1 MTCMGWSP
9 RRNPLFAATAAVC
22 MLALGGCGAGL
33 VTGVTASGS
42 GPAPEARTPELT
54 VLTSVLPLVP
64 PAGRTAGVLVSN
76 ADLSGD
82 ASLRVELRQGA
93 VAAPQQI
100 LSVTVQNGA
109 TTITVLL
116 DTAPLR
122 AGIDPTAGD
131 VAAQFVVVT
140 ASGQVADA
148 AGVVLVRQ
156 PVTTLVVPGGAS
168 ELKLSPIGGYVT
180 MTVDGLLA
188 TDIADIVVVVGTR
201 DPQALEP
208 GARTIRL
215 AADVSFQPSVNGM
228 PTLRALLP
236 GNDFPDQVEVLVRD
250 EIAGVSTVA
259 SNAIYE
265 PRIEFALPGQGP
277 TTGGTLV
284 TLIGTALVPY
294 DFSTAPAALDFD
306 SITLTFEKG
315 GRITE
320 LQPQDFRPAESASD
334 RLVFTMPPSPDGRPG
349 RVSIRLRVVGE
360 RADGSVFTA
369 TFSADEEFLF
379 ANPDPFFGPRGAVL
393 DQTPVAAVP
402 IRLDSAPS
410 LDAAPD
416 FAVLTEQGGV
426 GFLQLLLAQQNGM
439 FQPFA
444 TPRQVGDH
452 QLNEQRGPRDLLVG
466 DFNGDAVPD
475 LFVVNEGASTA
486 EHTLVLGQVRPAPPL
501 GDVVIVPAP
510 PGSTGGYVADF
521 DADGL
526 PDVLLVPGPNA
537 SLGERPHVMFATGAG
552 AGAAFSAPVTLDVRV
567 FPYEAFEVE
576 DFDDDGLL
584 DVAFVSG
591 EELKLDVV
599 FGAGLRTFTT
609 GLQTDYEVPD
619 YTPATGSPA
628 VGLHSCRNGARPS
641 LAVVLAGLDVSV
653 TTRPTVAVL
662 PQENLGGV
670 WSFRSPNVAEVY
682 IAPVEPIGQTLAAD
696 LDRGQSPGSSPVE
709 LVIGIRGEPTS
720 VSLGLLQFDGTRF
733 VPLLGSI
740 VGGTAGLAEA
750 PVQISSLAFDAAF
763 PAAGPGQPQK
773 DAVFLVHEVEVD
785 GVREKRL
792 STRLVDVPQP
802 NEPILLPPD
811 AGASLAFPI
820 DRLLVGNFS
829 DTAVS
834 AQGRARDLALASSG
848 ILGQQA
854 SVTIV
859 LNDGFGGIPQLGVRL
874 EAAGLQPGSVAR
886 FDATSGYDGL
896 VFANRDTSIGYWVPD
911 PTGAPQQQASSLS
924 GPLRQALDPPYA
936 TLPINNNSRVQV
948 ADVDGD
954 GVRDL
959 VVLMSFDVSPP
970 SAGDA
975 RVALMRGKPSP
986 GLGEFPFVDPV
997 AFAALHG
1004 NASSFALGDFAPEPS
1019 GAPVQLELAV
1029 AVPVGSGPSALDGN
1043 HILFFRYDA
1052 GSSVSEDRFVQS
1064 YASPSA
1070 QVLLAGSGP
1079 SQLAVADFDADGRE
1093 DLLVACRGDDTL
1105 RLFRNTVVPGGAVG
1119 EVDVGAFVEGLS
1131 SPYALSPGA
1140 PTRLSLSDVNG
1151 DGNLDAV
1158 VFVEEQLLSGARQS
1172 SIAAYLSSGVG
1183 SFEGARFASRTRSG
1197 DFDASLTGALGD
1209 WNRDGV
1215 PDLLIGWDVF
1225 AQAVNLRV
1233 LFGGTR

>member
-1 MTCMGWSP
+1 MP
-9 RRNPLFAATAAVC
+9 RPSRRTLLFASTAAVC
-22 MLALGGCGAGL
+22 LLALASCGAGL
-33 VTGVTASGS
+33 VTGVSASG
-42 GPAPEARTPELT
+42 GGAAPEARIPELT
-54 VLTSVLPLVP
+54 VLNSLLPLVP
-64 PAGRTAGVLVSN
+64 PAGRTASVLVSN

-82 ASLRVELRQGA
+82 ASLRVELRAGGVSA
-93 VAAPQQI
+93 QQQV
-100 LSVTVQNGA
+100 LSVAVQNGA
-109 TTITVLL
+109 TTVTVLL

-131 VAAQFVVVT
+131 VAAQFVVAT
-140 ASGQVADA
+140 SAGPVADA
-148 AGVVLVRQ
+148 AGVLLVRQ
-156 PVTTLVVPGGAS
+156 PVTKLVVPGGAS
-168 ELKLSPIGGYVT
+168 ELKLSPLGGYVT

-215 AADVSFQPSVNGM
+215 ATDVSFATSVNGL

-236 GNDFPDQVEVLVRD
+236 GNDFPDQVELLVRD
-250 EIAGVSTVA
+250 ELAGVSTVA

-294 DFSTAPAALDFD
+294 DFSTLPAELDFD
-306 SITLTFEKG
+306 NITLTFEKG

-320 LQPQDFRPAESASD
+320 LQPQDFRAAESSSD
-334 RLVFTMPPSPDGRPG
+334 RLVFTIPPSPDGRPG
-349 RVSIRLRVVGE
+349 RVSIRLRVLGA

-369 TFSADEEFLF
+369 TFAADEEFLF

-426 GFLQLLLAQQNGM
+426 GFLQLLLAQPNGM

-452 QLNEQRGPRDLLVG
+452 QVNAQRIPRDLLVG

-475 LFVVNEGASTA
+475 LFVINEGAATA
-486 EHTLVLGQVRPAPPL
+486 EHTLVLGQVRPDPPL
-501 GDVVIVPAP
+501 GAVVIVPAP
-510 PGSTGGYVADF
+510 PGAAGGRVADF

-526 PDVLLVPGPNA
+526 PDVLLVPGANA
-537 SLGERPHVMFATGAG
+537 PPGERPHVLFATGAG
-552 AGAAFSAPVTLDVRV
+552 AGGGPAFTAPVALDVRA
-567 FPYEAFEVE
+567 FSYDAFEVE
-576 DFDDDGLL
+576 DFDGDGLL
-584 DVAFVSG
+584 DVALVSG
-591 EELKLDVV
+591 EELKLDVA
-599 FGAGLRTFTT
+599 FGAGSRTFST
-609 GLQTDYEVPD
+609 GAPLDFEVPD
-619 YTPATGSPA
+619 YIPAVGSPA

-641 LAVVLAGLDVSV
+641 LAVVLAGLNASA

-662 PQENLGGV
+662 PQEDLGGG
-670 WSFRSPNVAEVY
+670 WSFRSPTVAEVY

-696 LDRGQSPGSSPVE
+696 LDRGQGQGSSPVE

-773 DAVFLVHEVEVD
+773 DAVFLIHEVEVD
-785 GVREKRL
+785 GAREKRL

-829 DTAVS
+829 DTAVN
-834 AQGRARDLALASSG
+834 AQGRARDLALASG
-848 ILGQQA
+848 GVFGQQA

-859 LNDGFGGIPQLGVRL
+859 LNDGFGGIPQLGVKL
-874 EAAGLQPGSVAR
+874 EAAELQPSSVAR

-896 VFANRDTSIGYWVPD
+896 VFVNRDSSLGFWTPD
-911 PTGAPQQQASSLS
+911 PFGAPQQLPSSLS
-924 GPLRQALDPPYA
+924 ARLRDALPLPYGD
-936 TLPINNNSRVQV
+936 LPVNDGTRVQV

-954 GVRDL
+954 GVSDL
-959 VVLMSFDVSPP
+959 VVMLSFDVSTP
-970 SAGDA
+970 STGDT
-975 RVALMRGKPSP
+975 RVALMRGKQSP
-986 GLGEFPFVDPV
+986 GSGEFPFFEPV
-997 AFAALHG
+997 AFASAHG
-1004 NASSFALGDFAPEPS
+1004 NATSFALGDFAPDAS
-1019 GAPVQLELAV
+1019 GAPTQLELAV
-1029 AVPVGSGPSALDGN
+1029 AVPAGTTSSALDGN
-1043 HILFFRYDA
+1043 HILFFRYEPGA
-1052 GSSVSEDRFVQS
+1052 TETEDRFVPS
-1064 YASPSA
+1064 YASQGA

-1093 DLLVACRGDDTL
+1093 DLLVACRGDNTL
-1105 RLFRNTVVPGGAVG
+1105 RLFRNTVAPGGVVG

-1131 SPYALSPGA
+1131 SPYALAPGD
-1140 PTRLSLSDVNG
+1140 PTRLILSDVNG

-1158 VFVEEQLLSGARQS
+1158 VFVEELLASVTRQS
-1172 SIAAYLSSGVG
+1172 SVAAYLSSGVG

-1197 DFDASLTGALGD
+1197 DFNAALTGALGD

-1225 AQAVNLRV
+1225 TQAVNLRV